1 MSAPSSPILPAQLA
15 FDSDGTPY
23 SASFGDVYHSSDG
36 GLEQARHV
44 FLGGNGLP
52 LGWRGHDSFVI
63 VETGFGLGLNFLAT
77 WDAWRADAQRPERL
91 HFVSVEQ
98 HLFRADD
105 LAQLHRRWPELA
117 TPSAQLRR
125 HWPPL
130 VPGFHRLHFER
141 GALTLTLLFGDAAI
155 LLPQLAAAAD
165 AFYLDGFAP
174 DRNPQMWSPI
184 IFGELARL
192 AKPNATLAT
201 WTVAGSVRQGL
212 MDAGFIVAKR
222 QGYGRKRQ
230 MLCGA
235 LPASQTCRTYQPHAV
250 PNERHAVVIGAG
262 LAGSHAAERLAA
274 RGWQV
279 EVLERAAAPAQ
290 GASGNLSGVLRPL
303 PSVDDNR
310 LARLTRACFLYAMRH
325 LAALADFG
333 QPVRWQPCGVLHL
346 ARDDEHAEKQRRAI
360 EALRLPPEFVRVVTR
375 AQAADLAN
383 WPVGSGGWWFPGGGW
398 INPPSL
404 CAANLAAHG
413 HRVHTRYGVEVGAL
427 RHDDQG
433 WTVLDTTGAALARA
447 PLVILANGAQARE
460 IEQARHLPL
469 RVARGQVSHLPAALT
484 APLDIVVTGTG
495 YVTPAID
502 GTLCAGATFLADD
515 TALDLRTADHRENL
529 ARLEFML
536 PGFAKQIDPASLGG
550 RVGLRPIS
558 RDRLPLAGE
567 LPRAADTCIL
577 RPAHARDVARW
588 TGLYGLLGFG
598 ARGLVWAALAAE
610 LLACEISGEPLPL
623 PRDLVAALDPAR
635 FLVKSARRAASAK
648 A

>member
-1 MSAPSSPILPAQLA
+1 MSAPSPILPARLA
-15 FDSDGTPY
+15 FDSEGTPY

-52 LGWRGHDSFVI
+52 QSWRGHESFVI

-77 WDAWRADAQRPERL
+77 WDAWQADAQRPDRL

-98 HLFRADD
+98 HPFCADD
-105 LAQLHRRWPELA
+105 LAQLHRRWPALA
-117 TPSAQLRR
+117 TQSAQLRR
-125 HWPPL
+125 HWPPR

-141 GALTLTLLFGDAAI
+141 DALTLTLLFGDANT
-155 LLPQLAAAAD
+155 LLPQLVAAAD

-174 DRNPQMWSPI
+174 DKNPQMWSTA

-201 WTVAGSVRQGL
+201 WTVAGAVRLGL
-212 MDAGFIVAKR
+212 TDAGFIVAR
-222 QGYGRKRQ
+222 RPGYGRKRQ

-235 LPASQTCRTYQPHAV
+235 LPASQTCRAYQAHGV
-250 PNERHAVVIGAG
+250 PKERHAVVIGAG

-279 EVLERAAAPAQ
+279 ELLERAAAPAQ

-310 LARLTRACFLYAMRH
+310 LARLTRGCFLYAVRH
-325 LAALADFG
+325 LAALAECG
-333 QPVRWQPCGVLHL
+333 QPVRWQACGVLHL
-346 ARDDEHAEKQRRAI
+346 ARDDGHAEKQRRAI
-360 EALRLPPEFVRVVTR
+360 DALRLPPEFACAVTR
-375 AQAADLAN
+375 AQAADLAH
-383 WPVGSGGWWFPGGGW
+383 WPVAGGGWWFPGGGW

-413 HRVHTRYGVEVGAL
+413 RRVHTRYGVEVGAL

-433 WTVLDTTGAALARA
+433 WTVLDCAGATLARA
-447 PLVILANGAQARE
+447 PAVILANGAQAGQ
-460 IEQARHLPL
+460 IEQARDLPL
-469 RVARGQVSHLPAALT
+469 RVARGQVSHLLAALT

-502 GTLCAGATFLADD
+502 GVLCAGATFLADD
-515 TALDLRTADHRENL
+515 AALDVRAADHRDNM
-529 ARLEFML
+529 ARLELML
-536 PGFAKQIDPASLGG
+536 PGFAKDLDPASLGG

-558 RDRLPLAGE
+558 RDRLPLLGE
-567 LPRAADTCIL
+567 LPRAVDAGSL
-577 RPAHARDVARW
+577 RPAHAHEVARW
-588 TGLYGLLGFG
+588 SGLYGLLGFG

-610 LLACEISGEPLPL
+610 LVACEISGEPLPL

-635 FLVKSARRAASAK
+635 FLTKNTRRAASAK
-648 A
+648 S